1 MNEFKSVQID
11 VDKYKINL
19 PLLDRDEID
28 AINNNFNSIADE
40 FLQKYV
46 HDRDLAAAQMVI
58 RNLQN
63 ENKQLKKVINKAR
76 LYVDE
81 HSEFTHREAYR
92 NIHNGRVEYTDAGK
106 VFFGNVTTLQNIL
119 KEVE

>member
-1 MNEFKSVQID
+1 MNVKVE
-11 VDKYKINL
+11 L
-19 PLLDRDEID
+19 PLLEKDEIGTID
-28 AINNNFNSIADE
+28 NCFNDIAEE
-40 FLQKYV
+40 FMQKYC
-46 HDRDLAAAQMVI
+46 HDKEIAMAQRIIM
-58 RNLQN
+58 NLRE
-63 ENKQLKKVINKAR
+63 ENKQLKEVINKAR